1 MVIAVIPSRYASSR
15 FPGKPLVS
23 VGGVPLL
30 ARVVR
35 RVRESGVAERLIVAT
50 DDARIAELAAGE
62 GVEARLDR
70 EPYASGSDRVAA
82 AAAPLGLSDGDT
94 VLNVQ
99 GDEPL
104 VDDRVLRGAL
114 AALQWSDIGTVAVPA
129 DDAALGDEDVVKVEV
144 ERGMARAFA
153 RDALDLASDCQPL
166 AHLGVY
172 AFWAWSLR
180 RFASLPCSE
189 SERSHGLEQLRA
201 LDHGLHIGVRIV
213 CAPIASINRPEDVP
227 RVERQLAEPARRH
240 L

>member
-15 FPGKPLVS
+15 FPGKALVS

-50 DDARIAELAAGE
+50 DDSRIAELATRE
-62 GVEARLDR
+62 GVEVRLDS
-70 EPYASGSDRVAA
+70 EPRACGCDRVAA
-82 AAAPLGLSDGDT
+82 AVASLGIADADA

-114 AALQWSDIGTVAVPA
+114 AALSWSDIGTVAVPV
-129 DDAALGDEDVVKVEV
+129 DDAMLGDEDLVKVEV

-153 RDALDLASDCQPL
+153 RDAVDLASGCQPL

-172 AFWAWSLR
+172 AFWGWSLR
-180 RFASLPCSE
+180 RFASLPCGA

-201 LDHGLHIGVRIV
+201 LDHGLRIGVRIM
-213 CAPIASINRPEDVP
+213 CAPIASINRPDDVP
-227 RVERQLAEPARRH
+227 RVERQLAEPAALR

>member
-1 MVIAVIPSRYASSR
+1 MVVAVIPSRYASSR

-50 DDARIAELAAGE
+50 DDPRIAELAAGE
-62 GVEARLDR
+62 GIEAHLDG

-82 AAAPLGLSDGDT
+82 AVAPLGLADGDA

-114 AALQWSDIGTVAVPA
+114 AALHWSDIGTVAVPV
-129 DDAALGDEDVVKVEV
+129 DDALLGDEDLVKVEV

-153 RDALDLASDCQPL
+153 RDALDLPSHCQPL

-172 AFWAWSLR
+172 AFWGWSLR

-189 SERSHGLEQLRA
+189 SELSLGLEQLRA
-201 LDHGLHIGVRIV
+201 LDHGLRIGVRIV

-227 RVERQLAEPARRH
+227 RVEQLVESARRRV
-240 L
+240 